1 MSNLLDKSL
10 DEIIGS
16 RKTAK
21 KTPQRVGRSS
31 RTNNNGN
38 TRSATKVSSK
48 AVGVR
53 KRAPV
58 ARNPAAVNS
67 KRVAKIVDR
76 TVNSFGSNRIS
87 IEGMPRDIKR
97 ESIRVCI

>member
-21 KTPQRVGRSS
+21 KTPQRAGRSS

-38 TRSATKVSSK
+38 NRNATKVSSK

-53 KRAPV
+53 KRAPA
-58 ARNPAAVNS
+58 ARKPAAVNT
-67 KRVAKIVDR
+67 KRVAKIIDR
-76 TVNSFGSNRIS
+76 TMNTVASNRIS
-87 IEGMPRDIKR
+87 IEGMPRDIGR
-97 ESIRVCI
+97 DSIRVCI